1 MEKVTLSYS
10 TIIRSK
16 NRKGAHF
23 IGRFRKDTL
32 HISSVENLD
41 ERMDFFWDI
50 PQDILASY
58 SIEVK

>member
-1 MEKVTLSYS
+1 MEKVTLSNS

-16 NRKGAHF
+16 NRKGVHF

-41 ERMDFFWDI
+41 ERMDFRDM
-50 PQDILASY
+50 PQDILAFY